1 MAASREE
8 IQAATEQAYAL
19 LKQEMS
25 DEEIGMLALSLLA
38 RATGK
43 QLVFV
48 PAAEGPADSA
58 AMYDPS
64 EGGIES

>member
-1 MAASREE
+1 MTEAEARE
-8 IQAATEQAYAL
+8 ACEQAYAL
-19 LKQEMS
+19 LKQEMT

-43 QLVFV
+43 QLMFV
-48 PAAEGPADSA
+48 PVGEEPADSA